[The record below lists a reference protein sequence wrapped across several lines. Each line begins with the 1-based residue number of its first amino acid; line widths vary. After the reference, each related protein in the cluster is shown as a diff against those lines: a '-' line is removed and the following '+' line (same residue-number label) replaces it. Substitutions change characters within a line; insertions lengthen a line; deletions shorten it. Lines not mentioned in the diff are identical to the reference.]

1 MKDKLSLIISFVV
14 GAASYMVGGFDTLI
28 TVFATI
34 VVVDTATGMLKAWNK
49 GEYQSRKFRSGFT
62 KTVSYL
68 FGVILAVQIDLLL
81 GSNFLRDATLTFFI
95 INESLSV
102 VENLG
107 ELGVTFPQQ
116 FTDAIKSLQEKNKK
130 KEDK

>member
-1 MKDKLSLIISFVV
+1 MKDKLSLIVSFVV
-14 GAASYMVGGFDTLI
+14 GAASYLVGGFDTLI

-49 GEYQSRKFRSGFT
+49 GEYQSKKFRSGFT

-68 FGVILAVQIDLLL
+68 LGVILAVQIDLLL

-95 INESLSV
+95 INEALSV

-116 FTDAIKSLQEKNKK
+116 FTDAIKSLQNKD
-130 KEDK
+130 KEGK

>member
-14 GAASYMVGGFDTLI
+14 GAASYLVGGFDTLI

-68 FGVILAVQIDLLL
+68 LGVILAVQIDLLL

-107 ELGVTFPQQ
+107 ELGITFPQQ
-116 FTDAIKSLQEKNKK
+116 FTDAIKSLHKD
-130 KEDK
+130 KE

>member
-68 FGVILAVQIDLLL
+68 LGVILAVQIDLLL

-116 FTDAIKSLQEKNKK
+116 FTDAIKSLHKD
-130 KEDK
+130 KE

>member
-14 GAASYMVGGFDTLI
+14 GAASYLVGGFDTLI

-68 FGVILAVQIDLLL
+68 LGVILAVQIDLLL

-116 FTDAIKSLQEKNKK
+116 FTDAIKSLHKD
-130 KEDK
+130 KE

>member
-1 MKDKLSLIISFVV
+1 MKDKLSLIVSFVV
-14 GAASYMVGGFDTLI
+14 GVASYLVGGFDTLI

-49 GEYQSRKFRSGFT
+49 GEYQSKKFRSGFT

-68 FGVILAVQIDLLL
+68 LGVILAVQIDLLL

-107 ELGVTFPQQ
+107 ELGITFPQQ

-130 KEDK
+130 KEGK

>member
-1 MKDKLSLIISFVV
+1 MKDKLSLIVSFVV
-14 GAASYMVGGFDTLI
+14 GAASYLVGGFDTLI

-68 FGVILAVQIDLLL
+68 LGVILAVQIDLLL

-95 INESLSV
+95 INEALSV

-116 FTDAIKSLQEKNKK
+116 FTDAIKSLQNKD
-130 KEDK
+130 KEGK

>member
-28 TVFATI
+28 AVFATI

-68 FGVILAVQIDLLL
+68 LGVILAVQIDLLL

-116 FTDAIKSLQEKNKK
+116 FTDAIKSLHKD
-130 KEDK
+130 KE

>member
-1 MKDKLSLIISFVV
+1 MKDKLSLIVSFVV
-14 GAASYMVGGFDTLI
+14 GAASYLVGGFDTLI

-49 GEYQSRKFRSGFT
+49 GEYQSKKFRSGFA

-68 FGVILAVQIDLLL
+68 LGVILAVQIDLLL

-95 INESLSV
+95 INEALSV

-116 FTDAIKSLQEKNKK
+116 FTDAIKSLQNKD
-130 KEDK
+130 KEGK